1 VVRSSHNLTL
11 FVILLSHLTFKYE
24 ELAPLT
30 VKVFEFARK
39 EINNKIETYFSY
51 LGFYIDNQ
59 RGDVN
64 DISDIQIEKYEPTIL
79 SIENEN
85 IDTNIFAEFE
95 IIVSIKFKADISYED
110 LLTASYDS
118 EDKILIPHRTI
129 EETVSST
136 EIIQLNVTI
145 NYQVSSPQSY
155 EITEILF
162 SGIPDDIA
170 VSSSENERW

>member
-1 VVRSSHNLTL
+1 M
-11 FVILLSHLTFKYE
+11 
-24 ELAPLT
+24 
-30 VKVFEFARK
+30 FEFARK
-39 EINNKIETYFSY
+39 KINDKVEEYFAD
-51 LGFYIDNQ
+51 LGFYIDDQ

-79 SIENEN
+79 SIENEET
-85 IDTNIFAEFE
+85 DTNIFAEFE
-95 IIVSIKFKADISYED
+95 IIVAIKFKADISYDD

-145 NYQVSSPQSY
+145 NYQVSSPQNY
-155 EITEILF
+155 AITEILF

-170 VSSSENERW
+170 VSSSENEIW